1 MSAAPEISV
10 VIPVLN
16 EEGNVREL
24 FARLVE
30 VLEGEGQSFEVLFVD
45 DGSRDATFLH
55 LRELSRT
62 DPRLRVLRLTRTF
75 GQEAAVQAG
84 MLRTRGRKVLQ
95 LDGDL
100 QNPPE
105 EIPKLLAK
113 GREGFDIV
121 YGARMARR
129 DPPHRVL
136 ASKLMVWLMRHVL
149 DIQLPQDVT
158 TFRLLDGEVARFIAG
173 LPEKRKFFS
182 ALTEWSG
189 AKGVSIPVA
198 HDARRA
204 GHSKYDLWK
213 LINHSF
219 DLMVGF
225 SMRPLRIIGAA
236 GALFAVAGLAL
247 ALYRIGQKLIGVD
260 ITGGY
265 TSLFAA
271 IVIIGGLQL
280 IALSVIG
287 EYVGRIFV
295 QTQDRPLYR
304 IAEEL
309 GAADSATPP
318 REP

>member
-198 HDARRA
+198 HDTRRA

-225 SMRPLRIIGAA
+225 SMRPLRIIGAV
-236 GALFAVAGLAL
+236 GALFAVAGIAL

-287 EYVGRIFV
+287 EYVGRIFE